1 MRRIFITAIF
11 LAILCYLYSA
21 QVGKINFPVGEVY
34 YQANINQPYKPVS
47 INMALSDTGYLKTG
61 LGSSVEVLW
70 NNGTTSTVP
79 ANRVVSIKNLMNEAN
94 TQQSLRKKLESK
106 MGNLRL
112 QSNRLVSSEAG
123 IRRSEAQVQDKGL
136 LYWHAEPLQDIDEC
150 IELFN
155 SRQFARAIPLFN
167 KVIEQSPLMKDAE
180 LAHAYLLII
189 YEELGDLQM
198 LKKHIDTLKQDF
210 PSSSLIESLPK
221 D

>member
-94 TQQSLRKKLESK
+94 T
-106 MGNLRL
+106 
-112 QSNRLVSSEAG
+112 
-123 IRRSEAQVQDKGL
+123 RRSEAQVQDKGL